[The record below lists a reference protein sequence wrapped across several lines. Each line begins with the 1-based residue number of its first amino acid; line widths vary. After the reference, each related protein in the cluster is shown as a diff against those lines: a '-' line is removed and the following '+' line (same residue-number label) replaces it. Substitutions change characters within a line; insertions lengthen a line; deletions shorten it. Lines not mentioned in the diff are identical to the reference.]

1 MKLIDCFMYYDEDMM
16 LDIRLNILNKFVS
29 NFIIC
34 EANFHHNGTK
44 RELKFDIRKFS
55 KFKDKIIYIPLTE
68 QPKQIKEIKDTDSQ
82 LVKNSKILDNALLRE
97 NFQRNH
103 LQSKIKN
110 FHENDLIIISDLDE
124 IPNLEKFTYKARITF
139 FIQKMYYYKL
149 NLIHKNFNWYGSKI
163 VKKKDLINPQ
173 WLRNVKTKKYPI
185 WRLDILFSKK
195 RYTDI
200 QIIEKGGWHFTNIKT
215 PEEIH
220 HKMKKF
226 LHHFEY
232 ENSGLKVED
241 IQKLIKEKKALY
253 NYSAD
258 QRQNKWSE
266 NSQLKTINLNLLP
279 KYISDNKDK
288 YTEWL
293 EN

>member
-1 MKLIDCFMYYDEDMM
+1 MYYDEDMM
-16 LDIRLNILNKFVS
+16 LDIRLNILDKFVS

-124 IPNLEKFTYKARITF
+124 IPNLEKFTYKAKITF

-173 WLRNVKTKKYPI
+173 WLRNIKSKKYPL
-185 WRLDILFSKK
+185 WRLDIMFSKK
-195 RYTDI
+195 KYNNI
-200 QIIEKGGWHFTNIKT
+200 NFIENGGWHFTNIKT
-215 PEEIH
+215 PEKIDY
-220 HKMKKF
+220 KMRNF
-226 LHHFEY
+226 LHHLEY
-232 ENSGLKVED
+232 EESGIGLDDVKNIIAEKKVFYD
-241 IQKLIKEKKALY
+241 HSADKKEKKW
-253 NYSAD
+253 SAKISLFKD
-258 QRQNKWSE
+258 LDAS
-266 NSQLKTINLNLLP
+266 LP
-279 KYISDNKDK
+279 EYIFKNKDK
-288 YTEWL
+288 YKEWL
-293 EN
+293 DI

>member
-1 MKLIDCFMYYDEDMM
+1 MKIVDSIMFFDENM
-16 LDIRLNILNKFVS
+16 LLDLRLNILNKYVS
-29 NFIIC
+29 KFIIC
-34 EANFHHNGTK
+34 ESTYNHNGEK
-44 RELKFDIRKFS
+44 KKLNFDIKNFS
-55 KFKDKIIYIPLTE
+55 KFRSKIDYIILDK
-68 QPKQIKEIKDTDSQ
+68 QPDNLRHIDQNDSSDLKE
-82 LVKNSKILDNALLRE
+82 SKILDNALLRE
-97 NFQRNH
+97 NFQRNFAYNN
-103 LQSKIKN
+103 LMSLSDD
-110 FHENDLIIISDLDE
+110 DLILINDLDE
-124 IPNLEKFTYKARITF
+124 IPNLENFIYKKKITVF
-139 FIQKMYYYKL
+139 KQVMLYFKL
-149 NLIHKNFNWYGSKI
+149 NLIYPDISWSGSKI
-163 VKKKDLINPQ
+163 CKKRDLINPQ

-195 RYTDI
+195 RYNDI
-200 QIIEKGGWHFTNIKT
+200 QVIEKGGWHFTNIKT

-220 HKMKKF
+220 HKMKNF

-293 EN
+293 ES

>member
-1 MKLIDCFMYYDEDMM
+1 MHYF
-16 LDIRLNILNKFVS
+16 
-29 NFIIC
+29 
-34 EANFHHNGTK
+34 
-44 RELKFDIRKFS
+44 
-55 KFKDKIIYIPLTE
+55 
-68 QPKQIKEIKDTDSQ
+68 
-82 LVKNSKILDNALLRE
+82 
-97 NFQRNH
+97 
-103 LQSKIKN
+103 
-110 FHENDLIIISDLDE
+110 
-124 IPNLEKFTYKARITF
+124 
-139 FIQKMYYYKL
+139 KL
-149 NLIHKNFNWYGSKI
+149 NLIYPDISWSGSKI
-163 VKKKDLINPQ
+163 CKKKDLINPQ

-195 RYTDI
+195 RYNDI
-200 QIIEKGGWHFTNIKT
+200 QVIEKGGWHFTNIKT

-220 HKMKKF
+220 HKMKNF

-293 EN
+293 ES